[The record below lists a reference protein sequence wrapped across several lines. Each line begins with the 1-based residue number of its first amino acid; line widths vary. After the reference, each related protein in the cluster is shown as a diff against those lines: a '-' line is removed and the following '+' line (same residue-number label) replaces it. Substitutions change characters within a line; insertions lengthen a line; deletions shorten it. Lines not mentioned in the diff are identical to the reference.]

1 MIQRTMLKAAPTAL
15 NSKKENC
22 INRIVVNL
30 NSFCTKELFLKNRL
44 KLASFY
50 KYCILFSHDL
60 SFLVLVLLHD
70 NIKKALLQHKAMG
83 LSFELSRIAL
93 CERTF

>member
-1 MIQRTMLKAAPTAL
+1 MLKAAPSAL

-44 KLASFY
+44 KLASFH
-50 KYCILFSHDL
+50 KYCILFSHEL
-60 SFLVLVLLHD
+60 PFLVLVLLHD
-70 NIKKALLQHKAMG
+70 NIQKALFQHKAIG
-83 LSFELSRIAL
+83 HSFELSRIAL
-93 CERTF
+93 FKRIF